1 MEGIRRACV
10 TTVLLAPA
18 CLVPNPTFVEGDS
31 SNAVSASGASDD
43 ASTTGTPFAPETTSS
58 SPSSSSSSSSSS
70 TDATEVPDVTETT
83 TGAPTCDGDGYEPN
97 DSESNPALLGP
108 VNDEALPLFVQA
120 VLESPGAED
129 WYRFEGDDAS
139 MLPPTIILDVGAS
152 GGVELGVCVFVACVA
167 GTIDEQHMC
176 AGQDAMHNHSVD
188 GYLHGCCATGGVSFQ
203 TQCLGAPDND
213 MTVWMRVAPAAVQLE
228 ACIDYVLEYTF

>member
-1 MEGIRRACV
+1 MRRASV
-10 TTVLLAPA
+10 ATILLAPA
-18 CLVPNPTFVEGDS
+18 CLVPNPTFVEGES
-31 SNAVSASGASDD
+31 SNPTSATGAMDDSG
-43 ASTTGTPFAPETTSS
+43 TTGTPPAAETTSS
-58 SPSSSSSSSSSS
+58 TSSS
-70 TDATEVPDVTETT
+70 TSSSVDGTDAPGVTETT
-83 TGAPTCDGDGYEPN
+83 TGAPTCDGDAYEPN
-97 DSESNPALLGP
+97 DSESTPALLGP

-139 MLPPTIILDVGAS
+139 MLPPTIVLDVGAS
-152 GGVELGVCVFVACVA
+152 GGVELGVCVFVACIA

-176 AGQDAMHNHSVD
+176 AGQDAMHNHSID